1 VGEIVP
7 VLVVDDSKTARMQIK
22 KALQEA
28 GYEVLE
34 AGTADEAL
42 AILLAGETIDLVL
55 TDQNMPEKTGIE
67 MVRELRSAK
76 GSANC
81 DVRVIFLSSDSTIE
95 IRTAAK
101 ELGAKGFIS
110 KPIRPSQV
118 IEAIKK
124 LGV

>member
-1 VGEIVP
+1 MP

-42 AILLAGETIDLVL
+42 AILLTAEPIDLVL

-67 MVRELRSAK
+67 MLRELRSAK
-76 GSANC
+76 GSTNC
-81 DVRVIFLSSDSTIE
+81 DARVIFLSSDSTIE

-110 KPIRPSQV
+110 KPIRATQI
-118 IEAIKK
+118 IEFIKK